1 MARAL
6 VPFGI
11 MVVIPDYRNF
21 PQTNV
26 EGMID
31 DCDRAVEWTL
41 QNIRTFVCLLFV
53 RVVSFLGKAFFL
65 TGCTCRLLAHGPFCF
80 TDISMEH

>member
-1 MARAL
+1 MLHFIHDVLYWHTQIIGYKMWGALMARTL

-31 DCDRAVEWTL
+31 DADRAVEWTL
-41 QNIRTFVCLLFV
+41 QNIRTCLFMFVCV
-53 RVVSFLGKAFFL
+53 CVCFLEVAL
-65 TGCTCRLLAHGPFCF
+65 
-80 TDISMEH
+80 

>member
-1 MARAL
+1 MWGTLMARAL

-41 QNIRTFVCLLFV
+41 QNIRTYCFACLRVFFVFSFGSLL
-53 RVVSFLGKAFFL
+53 SDGMW
-65 TGCTCRLLAHGPFCF
+65 TCFW
-80 TDISMEH
+80 T